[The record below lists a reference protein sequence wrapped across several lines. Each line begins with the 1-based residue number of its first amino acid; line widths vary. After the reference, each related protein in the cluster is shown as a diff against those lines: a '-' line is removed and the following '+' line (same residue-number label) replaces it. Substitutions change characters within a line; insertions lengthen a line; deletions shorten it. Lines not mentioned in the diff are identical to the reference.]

1 MKEYIQKRN
10 EEIKKN
16 QQNDKN
22 KNQSTA
28 YRPTHLPVPMPMQG
42 QVKTDEMMTSA
53 DGLTAQQ
60 MTPGTPIDEQHNY
73 ESEQDE
79 TKQESQSPMKSEHLP
94 IE

>member
-42 QVKTDEMMTSA
+42 
-53 DGLTAQQ
+53 
-60 MTPGTPIDEQHNY
+60 
-73 ESEQDE
+73 
-79 TKQESQSPMKSEHLP
+79 
-94 IE
+94 